1 MKYDYKITKYEDVDS
16 LKIEL
21 PKEIEIVATFLEDDI
36 QGIPIKWWLQQID
49 EVLNN
54 IKEYNEFQGNLCA
67 VQVKKE
73 ETLLVDL
80 YSNHD
85 PNICK
90 IETTELRDLIEIWGQ
105 AQKMYKNNN

>member
-1 MKYDYKITKYEDVDS
+1 MKYDCKITKYEDVDS

-54 IKEYNEFQGNLCA
+54 IKR
-67 VQVKKE
+67 
-73 ETLLVDL
+73 
-80 YSNHD
+80 
-85 PNICK
+85 I
-90 IETTELRDLIEIWGQ
+90 
-105 AQKMYKNNN
+105 

>member
-67 VQVKKE
+67 VQVKKKK
-73 ETLLVDL
+73 L
-80 YSNHD
+80 
-85 PNICK
+85 C
-90 IETTELRDLIEIWGQ
+90 
-105 AQKMYKNNN
+105 